1 MVIELNEANFKESI
15 KEWIVLVDFWANDCG
30 PCTQMLTILDTF
42 SQNTQSGVKI
52 CKLNGDSNV
61 SVVQE
66 YRIMSAPTLMLFKDW
81 NPVDQLI
88 GVQTEE
94 ALEEMIKKHS

>member
-1 MVIELNEANFKESI
+1 MVVELHEANFKESI
-15 KEWIVLVDFWANDCG
+15 QEGMVLVDFWANDCG
-30 PCTQMLTILDTF
+30 PCTQMLTVLDTF
-42 SQNTQSGVKI
+42 ADTTQSWVKV

-61 SVVQE
+61 AVVQE
-66 YRIMSAPTLMLFKDW
+66 YRIMSAPTLMLFKDG

-88 GVQTEE
+88 WVQTEA